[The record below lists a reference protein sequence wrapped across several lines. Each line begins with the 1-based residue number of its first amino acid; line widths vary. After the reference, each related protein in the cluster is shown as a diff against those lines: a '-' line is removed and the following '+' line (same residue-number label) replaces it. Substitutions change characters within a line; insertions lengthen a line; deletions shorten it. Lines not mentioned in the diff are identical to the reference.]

1 MMAGVGV
8 LLVGVAVVGKQ
19 EEVLLDRRIPV
30 RSRPGGVYIY
40 IYLWKGDVSS
50 RAVIRSSALVRSSS
64 HHNIDRL

>member
-1 MMAGVGV
+1 MERPKLTSVLVMMAGVGV

-40 IYLWKGDVSS
+40 ISLEGRRIESS
-50 RAVIRSSALVRSSS
+50 C
-64 HHNIDRL
+64 D